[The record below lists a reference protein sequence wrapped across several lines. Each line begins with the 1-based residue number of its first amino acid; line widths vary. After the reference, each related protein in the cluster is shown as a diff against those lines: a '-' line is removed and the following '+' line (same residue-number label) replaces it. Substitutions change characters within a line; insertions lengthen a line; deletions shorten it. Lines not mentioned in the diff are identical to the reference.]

1 MRRLAHSGYRA
12 AEILNDVS
20 QQCDNRTFSI
30 DQTQLNTS
38 YCEREQMSRQRK
50 FSMRLPNTAGD
61 DGLTLIECLVA
72 IAVIGLT
79 AAVIAPVMVFSVA
92 TRLQS
97 QRAEQAIQLAQGEV
111 DKIRL
116 LAERGGDF
124 SSALASYP
132 ITTAASVAATGAP
145 TSAPNYSLNSTTTNV
160 AKQVNLGNSNNK
172 FAVQVFRSAGSTPTG
187 SPVPIA
193 FDIGVRVYDYNAI
206 QRYSGSLRT
215 DLAALRFTSGEG
227 QRSTRPLAVIYTG
240 IFQGDRDGALCAY
253 RQYLSTTISTTGLN
267 CS

>member
-1 MRRLAHSGYRA
+1 MCLSSAIIALFPSTDPTKPFY
-12 AEILNDVS
+12 
-20 QQCDNRTFSI
+20 
-30 DQTQLNTS
+30 
-38 YCEREQMSRQRK
+38 YEREQMSRQRK
-50 FSMRLPNTAGD
+50 SLTRLPDKAGD
-61 DGLTLIECLVA
+61 EGLTLIECLVA

-111 DKIRL
+111 DRIRL
-116 LAERGGDF
+116 MAERGGDF

-145 TSAPNYSLNSTTTNV
+145 TSAPNSTLNSTTTNV

-172 FAVQVFRSAGSTPTG
+172 FAVQVFRSVGSTPAG

-193 FDIGVRVYDYNAI
+193 FDIGVRVYDFNAVSK
-206 QRYSGSLRT
+206 YGSTGSLRT
-215 DLAALRFTSGEG
+215 DPASLRFTSGEG

-240 IFQGDRDGALCAY
+240 VFQGDRDGALCTY
-253 RQYLSTTISTTGLN
+253 RRYLNSTASTTGLN
-267 CS
+267 CL

>member
-1 MRRLAHSGYRA
+1 
-12 AEILNDVS
+12 
-20 QQCDNRTFSI
+20 
-30 DQTQLNTS
+30 
-38 YCEREQMSRQRK
+38 MSRQRR
-50 FSMRLPNTAGD
+50 FSMRLPNTAAD

-111 DKIRL
+111 DRIRL
-116 LAERGGDF
+116 MAERGDF

-145 TSAPNYSLNSTTTNV
+145 TSAPNSTLGSTTNI

-187 SPVPIA
+187 STVPIA
-193 FDIGVRVYDYNAI
+193 FDIGVRVYDFNAVSK
-206 QRYSGSLRT
+206 YGSTGSLRT
-215 DLAALRFTSGEG
+215 DSASLRFTSGEG

-240 IFQGDRDGALCAY
+240 VFQGDRDGALCTY
-253 RQYLSTTISTTGLN
+253 RRYLNSTASTTGLN